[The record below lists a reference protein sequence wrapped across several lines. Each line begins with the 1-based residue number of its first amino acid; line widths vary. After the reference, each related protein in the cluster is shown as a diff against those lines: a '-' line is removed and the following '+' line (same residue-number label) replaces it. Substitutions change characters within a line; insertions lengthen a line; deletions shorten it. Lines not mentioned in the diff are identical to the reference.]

1 MIVDSATNMYSYPL
15 TTQRIAIS
23 KNVYLCGS
31 LGKQETEQIKIKMN
45 NINTN
50 WSYVF
55 YIIYY
60 LAKVFDFG

>member
-1 MIVDSATNMYSYPL
+1 MFKSNLKLMIVDSATNMYSYPL

-31 LGKQETEQIKIKMN
+31 LGKQEIIEQIKIKMN

-50 WSYVF
+50 
-55 YIIYY
+55 
-60 LAKVFDFG
+60 